1 MNFLIK
7 KALRKLLDKLE
18 IRVATTPIDVSHE
31 ATKSIY
37 SYTYLVSSTYPYSAD
52 FLVVQEQNYRIINL
66 DPSFIS
72 NVGFISDIRLL
83 QQVIY
88 LDFLEFFDSK
98 LGASEGFSF
107 LSVLADNP
115 LNVTQATMTSVQRN
129 IVDVLSDNLRDSKE
143 PLAHVDA

>member
-1 MNFLIK
+1 MQKITELIIAFL
-7 KALRKLLDKLE
+7 LE
-18 IRVATTPIDVSHE
+18 FYNRLGAS
-31 ATKSIY
+31 
-37 SYTYLVSSTYPYSAD
+37 
-52 FLVVQEQNYRIINL
+52 FRISL
-66 DPSFIS
+66 
-72 NVGFISDIRLL
+72 GFISDIRLL